1 MTETMTLDAT
11 PVPARPAPPL
21 RAYRI
26 LCRWRAAQLRQELPM
41 LVVAQVLF
49 ATGTA
54 IGLGFLIPD
63 VDPIAGSYLATGAFL
78 INLLIVAI
86 AMVPG
91 MMTEAKVTG
100 SLDYMWALPFP
111 RLVYLLAE
119 LTIWALAILPG
130 MVISLVITSIRFD
143 FELKISMLVLPVVAL
158 ILVCASAVGAAIGLR
173 SPSQQTT
180 NLFSNFVLIGVLLF
194 SPVNFPADR
203 LPGWL
208 QAIHE
213 VLPIEAM
220 GALIRWTLVGGADTD
235 VARDLLNL
243 AVWCTI
249 GVVVTVRAVR
259 RTP

>member
-1 MTETMTLDAT
+1 MIAVTA
-11 PVPARPAPPL
+11 PARPL

-26 LCRWRAAQLRQELPM
+26 LCRWRVAQMRQELPM
-41 LVVAQVLF
+41 LVFAQVLF

-54 IGLGFLIPD
+54 VGLGFLIPD
-63 VDPIAGSYLATGAFL
+63 VDPTAGAYLATGAFL

-86 AMVPG
+86 AMLPG

-100 SLDYMWALPFP
+100 ALDYMWALPFP

-119 LTIWALAILPG
+119 LTIWSLAVLPG
-130 MVISLVITSIRFD
+130 MVISLLITSLRFD
-143 FELKISMLVLPVVAL
+143 FELQVSVMVLPVVAL
-158 ILVCASAVGAAIGLR
+158 VLVTASSVGAAIGLR

-180 NLFSNFVLIGVLLF
+180 NLFSNFIIIGVLLF

-208 QAIHE
+208 QGVHS
-213 VLPIEAM
+213 VLPIEPM
-220 GALIRWTLVGGADTD
+220 GDLVRDALVAYDNTD
-235 VARDLLNL
+235 VGRDLLTL
-243 AVWCTI
+243 ALWCAA
-249 GVVVTVRAVR
+249 GVVVTVRSVR

>member
-1 MTETMTLDAT
+1 MIAV
-11 PVPARPAPPL
+11 PQPARPA

-26 LCRWRAAQLRQELPM
+26 LCRWRAAQLRAELPM
-41 LVVAQVLF
+41 LVFAQVLF

-63 VDPIAGSYLATGAFL
+63 VDPAAGAYLATGAFL

-100 SLDYMWALPFP
+100 ALDYLWTLPFP

-130 MVISLVITSIRFD
+130 MVVSLIITALRFD
-143 FELKISMLVLPVVAL
+143 FELRISWLVVPVVAL
-158 ILVCASAVGAAIGLR
+158 VLVTASSVGAAIGLR

-180 NLFSNFVLIGVLLF
+180 NLFANFILISVLLF
-194 SPVNFPADR
+194 SPVNFPAER

-208 QAIHE
+208 QGVHS
-213 VLPIEAM
+213 VLPIGAM
-220 GALIRWTLVGGADTD
+220 GDLVRDTLVVHDNPD
-235 VARDLLNL
+235 IERDLLTL
-243 AVWCTI
+243 ALWC
-249 GVVVTVRAVR
+249 VVGIAVTVRSVR
-259 RTP
+259 RRP